1 MYVYNPLFI
10 ILISLFL
17 IILFIIINKLGSTL
31 NRNIRFII
39 FFLIAI
45 LLIGIALN
53 LSIQNELIDTEP
65 EYYGMEAILQYDNEN
80 NTTIEEI
87 KEVLNNSFSKVWDK
101 YYYLKTY
108 LNYLSN
114 STLNLTY
121 NKSIGVT
128 IIPTERNANP
138 DNHSITIRIEL
149 NSNTYDT
156 IEDKKELTI
165 YVNFIKELFYEKLNI
180 PRNIVYIELHS
191 E

>member
-1 MYVYNPLFI
+1 M
-10 ILISLFL
+10 
-17 IILFIIINKLGSTL
+17 
-31 NRNIRFII
+31 
-39 FFLIAI
+39 
-45 LLIGIALN
+45 
-53 LSIQNELIDTEP
+53 
-65 EYYGMEAILQYDNEN
+65 
-80 NTTIEEI
+80 
-87 KEVLNNSFSKVWDK
+87 WDK